1 MSPSGSSVVRFSTD
15 DFAPRDRFTVWRDAF
30 GRGLLN
36 VEVEPASDGPFRA
49 TATMRAIGP
58 IKLLFASSSGV
69 IYRRPPGLV
78 QNDDLIFSLGATK
91 GSLAQQRSRETC
103 AAEDGDAL
111 LMLGAEWSMV
121 ARSDEGSLLALRL
134 PRAALMTS
142 VRNVEDLYC
151 RRIPGDLSVVAA
163 VAALSHGAGRPG
175 RDRHARVAAVHRKPR
190 HRPDRADARR
200 DARGRAIGR
209 RAACG
214 RHACKS
220 IKHDIVNNLSD
231 ETLSVRTIA
240 ARHKVTPRY
249 VQRLFEEAGS
259 TFTEYVVEQRLVR
272 AHRLLTAARSSD
284 QTLTAIAFE
293 VGFGDLS
300 YFNRA
305 FRRRFGA
312 PPSDV
317 RAQADRIARAKS
329 GTFALTTLLPGYS
342 IGRAFLADD
351 ESQAG

>member
-1 MSPSGSSVVRFSTD
+1 MSPPGSPVVRFSTD
-15 DFAPRDRFTVWRDAF
+15 DFAPRDRFAVWRDAV
-30 GRGLLN
+30 GRGLLS
-36 VEVEPASDGPFRA
+36 VEVEQAGDGPFQA

-58 IKLLFASSSGV
+58 IKMLSATTSGL

-91 GSLAQQRSRETC
+91 GSLAQQRSREAC

-121 ARSDEGSLLALRL
+121 ARADEGSVLALRL
-134 PRAALMTS
+134 PRAALTAS

-151 RRIPGDLSVVAA
+151 RRIPGDLLPLQLLRRYLTVLNDVDAIATPDLQQA
-163 VAALSHGAGRPG
+163 VANHIIDLIAVTLGATRE
-175 RDRHARVAAVHRKPR
+175 AAQ
-190 HRPDRADARR
+190 AAEGG
-200 DARGRAIGR
+200 A
-209 RAACG
+209 RAA
-214 RHACKS
+214 RLQS
-220 IKHDIVNNLSD
+220 IKHDIISNLGD
-231 ETLSVRTIA
+231 ENSSVRAIA
-240 ARHKVTPRY
+240 ARHKVTPRH
-249 VQRLFEEAGS
+249 VQRLFEETGS

-272 AHRLLTAARSSD
+272 AHRLLTDARSPD
-284 QTLTAIAFE
+284 QTLTAIAFD

-312 PPSDV
+312 SPSDL
-317 RAQADRIARAKS
+317 RAQARQIERAKS

-351 ESQAG
+351 